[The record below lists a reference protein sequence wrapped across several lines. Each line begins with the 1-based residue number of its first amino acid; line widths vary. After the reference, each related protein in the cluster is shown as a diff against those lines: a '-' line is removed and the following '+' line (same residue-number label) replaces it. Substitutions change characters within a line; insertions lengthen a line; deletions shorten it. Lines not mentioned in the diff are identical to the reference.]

1 MGTEPADVLD
11 LVGRVDRAATRI
23 VASWLAES
31 EGFADGG
38 PQSLADLT
46 ALAGRVP
53 PSALINAHLMWRGT
67 TVDLLEDEA
76 RRGTTDA
83 GLLAQARVVLS
94 DRCDA
99 GLVAVSRQFDD
110 PRDRLTGLATR
121 SLLIERVEHALRG
134 ASRYGDSVGLIFIE
148 LRPHEVDDDEVELE
162 AAERLRR
169 VARASD
175 TVARLARHEYVIC
188 CERLPSELEAVAIAD
203 RALLALRQ
211 PYSVGGEDV
220 HASATAGIA
229 VSSGGEGPETLL
241 ASASAARHAA
251 IDSGAD

>member
-1 MGTEPADVLD
+1 MPTEAADVLD
-11 LVGRVDRAATRI
+11 LVGRVDRAATRV
-23 VASWLAES
+23 VAGWLAES

-38 PQSLADLT
+38 PQTLADFT

-53 PSALINAHLMWRGT
+53 PSALINAHMMWRGSAIEM
-67 TVDLLEDEA
+67 LEEEA

-110 PRDRLTGLATR
+110 PRDRLTGLAKR
-121 SLLIERVEHALRG
+121 SLLIERMEHALRG
-134 ASRYGDSVGLIFIE
+134 AARYGDSVGVIFIE
-148 LRPHEVDDDEVELE
+148 LHPQESDADELELE

-220 HASATAGIA
+220 HAAATAGIA

-251 IDSGAD
+251 VDSYSD

>member
-1 MGTEPADVLD
+1 MGTDAADVLD
-11 LVGRVDRAATRI
+11 VVGRVDRAATQV
-23 VASWLAES
+23 VASWLADS
-31 EGFADGG
+31 EGFGEG
-38 PQSLADLT
+38 EPQTLADLG

-53 PSALINAHLMWRGT
+53 PSSLINAHLMWRGT
-67 TVDLLEDEA
+67 TIDMLEEEA

-83 GLLAQARVVLS
+83 ELLAQARIVLT

-110 PRDRLTGLATR
+110 PRDRLTGLANR
-121 SLLIERVEHALRG
+121 AMLLERMEHALRG
-134 ASRYGDSVGLIFIE
+134 AARYGDSVGVIYIE
-148 LRPHEVDDDEVELE
+148 LQPAEGDSDELELE

-175 TVARLARHEYVIC
+175 TVARLSRNEFVIC

-211 PYSVGGEDV
+211 PYTVGGGDL
-220 HASATAGIA
+220 HAAATAGIA

-251 IDSGAD
+251 LEQAD

>member
-1 MGTEPADVLD
+1 MGTDAADVLD
-11 LVGRVDRAATRI
+11 LAGRVDRAATQV
-23 VASWLAES
+23 VAGWLADN

-38 PQSLADLT
+38 PQSLADLG

-67 TVDLLEDEA
+67 TIDMLEEEA

-83 GLLAQARVVLS
+83 SLLAQARVVLT

-99 GLVAVSRQFDD
+99 GLVAVSRQFDE
-110 PRDRLTGLATR
+110 PRDRLTGLANRT
-121 SLLIERVEHALRG
+121 LLLERMEHALHG
-134 ASRYGDSVGLIFIE
+134 AARYGDSVGVIFIE
-148 LRPHEVDDDEVELE
+148 LQPTEGDSDELELE

-175 TVARLARHEYVIC
+175 TVARLNRDEFVIC
-188 CERLPSELEAVAIAD
+188 CERLPSQLEAVAIAD

-211 PYSVGGEDV
+211 PYLLGVEEL
-220 HASATAGIA
+220 HAAATAGIA

-241 ASASAARHAA
+241 ASASQARHAA
-251 IDSGAD
+251 LEQAD

>member
-1 MGTEPADVLD
+1 MGTDAADVLE
-11 LVGRVDRAATRI
+11 LVGRVDRAATEVVSR
-23 VASWLAES
+23 WLAES

-38 PQSLADLT
+38 PQSLADLG

-67 TVDLLEDEA
+67 TIDMLEDEA

-83 GLLAQARVVLS
+83 GLIAQARIVLTE
-94 DRCDA
+94 RCDA

-110 PRDRLTGLATR
+110 PRDRLTGLANR
-121 SLLIERVEHALRG
+121 SLLIERMEHSLRG
-134 ASRYGDSVGLIFIE
+134 AARYGDAVGVIFIE
-148 LRPHEVDDDEVELE
+148 LQPQEAGSDELELE

-175 TVARLARHEYVIC
+175 TVARLGRNEYVIC

-211 PYSVGGEDV
+211 PYAVGVEDV

-229 VSSGGEGPETLL
+229 VSSGGDGPETLL

-251 IDSGAD
+251 LEHADD